1 MQKNDAISVYNI
13 PQHEQKKRKIEK
25 KETEKEEAN
34 GHEENLNKVELQNPA
49 SDTWLMK
56 NRKSPWAGK
65 KEGLQTELTDEQKKY
80 AEEYAKRKGEERE
93 RGGEKK
99 GEILPDKSTFHGKE
113 ERLSRKVLD
122 CTSQGCQGQQRS
134 LLYTEEIGAHL
145 EWPHEGRV
153 CNKVLPETGAFDIVS
168 RDGYKGE
175 NLGCVQFGQMYE
187 DLHGSLQGS

>member
-113 ERLSRKVLD
+113 ERD
-122 CTSQGCQGQQRS
+122 YQGRS
-134 LLYTEEIGAHL
+134 WIAPPKDAKANNDHCYIPKRLVHT
-145 EWPHEGRV
+145 
-153 CNKVLPETGAFDIVS
+153 
-168 RDGYKGE
+168 
-175 NLGCVQFGQMYE
+175 
-187 DLHGSLQGS
+187 

>member
-25 KETEKEEAN
+25 KETEKEEGN

-113 ERLSRKVLD
+113 ERD
-122 CTSQGCQGQQRS
+122 YQGRSWIAPPKDAKANNDHCYIPKRLVHTWSGHTKGVSAIRFFPTWITPRQLGIFCFAMSGQS
-134 LLYTEEIGAHL
+134 
-145 EWPHEGRV
+145 
-153 CNKVLPETGAFDIVS
+153 F
-168 RDGYKGE
+168 
-175 NLGCVQFGQMYE
+175 
-187 DLHGSLQGS
+187 